1 MADDRSER
9 RSLWPWAL
17 ALALAAMIAGS
28 LGVLGIAIAH
38 PDPTVV
44 AHPLATG
51 DAKPRAAH

>member
-1 MADDRSER
+1 MADDRTER

-17 ALALAAMIAGS
+17 ALALAAMIASS

-38 PDPTVV
+38 PDAPVL

-51 DAKPRAAH
+51 DAPPRAAD